1 VPVWSSIVFAALLL
15 AALIFAARRATTV
28 LEMRVHRGRVQAQRG
43 RAPGELLRDL
53 HDIFARAEVTGRLV
67 LRLEDGGISVH
78 APDFGPDAQQQI
90 RNVVGR
96 FPPARLKTAP
106 RVR

>member
-1 VPVWSSIVFAALLL
+1 MPAWLPFVFAALLF
-15 AALIFAARRATTV
+15 AALVIAARRATTLLELRV
-28 LEMRVHRGRVQAQRG
+28 LHGKVQAQRG

-53 HDIFARAEVTGRLV
+53 NDIFERAQATGVLA
-67 LRLEDGGISVH
+67 LRLENGGIAVH